1 MGMLHQWY
9 LILLSPCQ
17 QLWFWCVPVYGRFVQ
32 RNPIE
37 SLQCHFLAPRQMCVY
52 TTWLQLEVKLDVF
65 CTSPKEQPHQLYHV
79 AIGGTVSVRT
89 FYIQQPHNC
98 FLSFSTKSTSGLNTQ
113 FLNFAAYVICSKC
126 AKLNS
131 AKIIEVGSI
140 AKICSAFF
148 CASLSVEQLYSNY

>member
-37 SLQCHFLAPRQMCVY
+37 SLQCHFLAPCQMCAY
-52 TTWLQLEVKLDVF
+52 TTWFQLEVKLDVF
-65 CTSPKEQPHQLYHV
+65 CTSP
-79 AIGGTVSVRT
+79 IGGTVSVRT

-98 FLSFSTKSTSGLNTQ
+98 FLSFSTKSTSGLSTQ

-140 AKICSAFF
+140 VKICSAFF
-148 CASLSVEQLYSNY
+148 CVALSVEQLYSNY